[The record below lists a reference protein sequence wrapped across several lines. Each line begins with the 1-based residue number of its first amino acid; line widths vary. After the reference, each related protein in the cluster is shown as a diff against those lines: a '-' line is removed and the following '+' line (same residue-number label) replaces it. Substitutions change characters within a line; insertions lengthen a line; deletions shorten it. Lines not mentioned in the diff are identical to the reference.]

1 MVKIIYDLLVAK
13 QIVVQEVNDADYW
26 LGIDAE
32 IVLSDFHHI
41 QVAEGYL
48 ILWECMPNVLSHRV
62 VYDVALTD
70 IDNTKKVSKFINKVK
85 AICKA
90 PVDDL
95 YDYSAE

>member
-13 QIVVQEVNDADYW
+13 QIVIQEVNDADYW

-41 QVAEGYL
+41 QVAESYL
-48 ILWECMPNVLSHRV
+48 ILWESIPNVLSQRV
-62 VYDVALTD
+62 VYEVELTN
-70 IDNTKKVSKFINKVK
+70 IDNTKKVSQFINKVK
-85 AICKA
+85 AICKTT
-90 PVDDL
+90 VDDL

>member
-13 QIVVQEVNDADYW
+13 QIVIQQVHDADYW
-26 LGIDAE
+26 EETDAE

-41 QVAEGYL
+41 QVGQSYL
-48 ILWECMPNVLSHRV
+48 ILWECIPNVMSHRV
-62 VYDVALTD
+62 VYEVELTK
-70 IDNTKKVSKFINKVK
+70 IDNTKKVSQFINKVK
-85 AICKA
+85 AICKS